1 MNQIQKHNL
10 HNIKRSF
17 EKRTGTRLLTTE
29 DTYAEEVDRSSNQK
43 SKQHPFKIVVP
54 IILCVIVLAGCLLI
68 SLPQLH
74 SLFDPNDSTGS
85 NPSLSESQ
93 VPSGSENEEEVDGT
107 KPTESLGIDDYNM
120 QIVRESNGMTVS
132 ADIYIEEMYV
142 NQDLTLD
149 IDAEV
154 NTENVERVSMYAYY
168 PLEMTDELRLEFFD
182 AYFQDRADEV
192 FRYTYGNAT
201 YHWMLKTEDEEYHYS
216 YGLQQLPV
224 TQSNYSVYDRYM
236 VYKTLY
242 VFPPLNSVGFSL
254 DSALDK
260 CAPLLDVFAKDT
272 VYRPYVIRPCGIA
285 VGNNESAGYGYWITY
300 RRIVDGMPVAA
311 SLDMRFCVSKEKVF
325 YMCWTIYDI
334 EEIPLTQKIIG
345 VDEALRS
352 LQDNTEL
359 ISRHSLGL
367 LPMDVLPIRE
377 VTLEYIVLRGDDCNG
392 TVTPVWRFLVGE
404 NDEQKDMFRDR
415 IIAVN
420 ALTGEPIIEAYR

>member
-10 HNIKRSF
+10 HNIRRSF
-17 EKRTGTRLLTTE
+17 EKKTGTRLLTASE
-29 DTYAEEVDRSSNQK
+29 VYAEEINRSTHPK
-43 SKQHPFKIVVP
+43 AKQHSFKMVVP
-54 IILCVIVLAGCLLI
+54 IILCVIVLSGCLLAALLKVRNT
-68 SLPQLH
+68 SEP
-74 SLFDPNDSTGS
+74 SESPGS
-85 NPSLSESQ
+85 KPSLSESQ
-93 VPSGSENEEEVDGT
+93 VPSGSENEEQLEDT
-107 KPTESLGIDDYNM
+107 KPTDSLNIGDYNM
-120 QIVRESNGMTVS
+120 QIVRESNGITVS

-149 IDAEV
+149 IDAVV
-154 NTENVERVSMYAYY
+154 NTANVERVSLYAYY

-201 YHWMLKTEDEEYHYS
+201 YHWMLKTEDEEYHYC

-224 TQSNYSVYDRYM
+224 TQRNYSVYDRYM
-236 VYKTLY
+236 LYRTLD
-242 VFPPLNSVGFSL
+242 VLPSLNSVGFSL

-260 CAPLLDVFAKDT
+260 CVPLLDVFAKDM
-272 VYRPYVIRPCGIA
+272 VYKPYVIKPCGIA
-285 VGNNESAGYGYWITY
+285 VENNESAGYGYWITY

-359 ISRHSLGL
+359 ISRHSIGS

>member
-1 MNQIQKHNL
+1 MNIWAK
-10 HNIKRSF
+10 K
-17 EKRTGTRLLTTE
+17 
-29 DTYAEEVDRSSNQK
+29 
-43 SKQHPFKIVVP
+43 
-54 IILCVIVLAGCLLI
+54 IILFLLPLAMLWLFFYLAVQYLLK
-68 SLPQLH
+68 PQKPGDIPSQPQNTLTAPEPSDTGSMTTQPQH
-74 SLFDPNDSTGS
+74 ADPN
-85 NPSLSESQ
+85 
-93 VPSGSENEEEVDGT
+93 
-107 KPTESLGIDDYNM
+107 IANM

-132 ADIYIEEMYV
+132 ADIFIEEMYV

-149 IDAEV
+149 IDAVV
-154 NTENVERVSMYAYY
+154 NTENVERVSMYTYY

-224 TQSNYSVYDRYM
+224 EQLNYSVRNPYM
-236 VYKTLY
+236 VYRTLD
-242 VFPPLNSVGFSL
+242 VLPPLSSVGFSL

-260 CAPLLDVFAKDT
+260 CAPLLDVFAKDA
-272 VYRPYVIRPCGIA
+272 VYKPYVIRPCGIA
-285 VGNNESAGYGYWITY
+285 VGNNEPAGYGYWITY
-300 RRIVDGMPVAA
+300 RRIVDGMPVSA

-359 ISRHSLGL
+359 IFRHSLGS